1 MVIILLRSKPFQLG
15 LTRSSATCYLRYM
28 LMYAPCFDM
37 PTAEQCTAWFIK
49 PTAKGRHP
57 GESPLDGPQQARV
70 ACATGER
77 PPIQPCIIRWS
88 EKHWPM
94 PRNTLWNTREETIY
108 FTADCALIH
117 GYRLHPWIASCPGNG
132 PGIRPMMPRGQWV
145 QRQAMRMANRRSH
158 SDLSPGCS
166 RPPQQVPGI

>member
-1 MVIILLRSKPFQLG
+1 M
-15 LTRSSATCYLRYM
+15 
-28 LMYAPCFDM
+28 
-37 PTAEQCTAWFIK
+37 
-49 PTAKGRHP
+49 
-57 GESPLDGPQQARV
+57 PQQARV

-77 PPIQPCIIRWS
+77 PPIQPCIIQWS

-94 PRNTLWNTREETIY
+94 PYNTPWKTREETTY

>member
-1 MVIILLRSKPFQLG
+1 
-15 LTRSSATCYLRYM
+15 
-28 LMYAPCFDM
+28 M
-37 PTAEQCTAWFIK
+37 PAAEQCTAWFIR

-57 GESPLDGPQQARV
+57 EENPSDGPQQARV
-70 ACATGER
+70 ACATGELVDN
-77 PPIQPCIIRWS
+77 PAMHHSVEQEALAYAMLPLPCDRLG
-88 EKHWPM
+88 
-94 PRNTLWNTREETIY
+94 TGEETTY

-158 SDLSPGCS
+158 SDLSPGCFG
-166 RPPQQVPGI
+166 PPQQAQGYEAGTVAAEYPQGTGRLY

>member
-1 MVIILLRSKPFQLG
+1 MAPAGPCGLRDRRAAANPAMHHSVEQEALAYAMLPLPCDRLG
-15 LTRSSATCYLRYM
+15 
-28 LMYAPCFDM
+28 
-37 PTAEQCTAWFIK
+37 
-49 PTAKGRHP
+49 
-57 GESPLDGPQQARV
+57 
-70 ACATGER
+70 TGE
-77 PPIQPCIIRWS
+77 
-88 EKHWPM
+88 
-94 PRNTLWNTREETIY
+94 ETTY

-166 RPPQQVPGI
+166 RPPQQAQGYEAGTVAAEYPQGTGRFY